1 MIKVLLVGIWASVVA
16 LGSVYATIELSKP
29 GPSPEEISEA
39 EFYASLSRIDSS
51 VISVPAIYDGA
62 VQGYFLTE
70 VSYLIHPSD
79 YELFPFRPSEM
90 LNDILITELVGN
102 NVVNFP
108 TMRGFELDKFRQII
122 GNALN
127 ERVGR
132 EVFHD
137 ILIKRLDYLGKE
149 DIRSNIKE
157 RRYDMQQGAENLAN
171 EANQ

>member
-1 MIKVLLVGIWASVVA
+1 MIKALIVGIWASIVA
-16 LGSVYATIELSKP
+16 LGSVYATIEFSKP
-29 GPSPEEISEA
+29 GPTEEELSEA
-39 EFYASLSRIDSS
+39 EFYASLTRIDSD
-51 VISVPAIYDGA
+51 VISVPAMYDGK

-108 TMRGFELDKFRQII
+108 SMRGFDVENFRTII

-149 DIRSNIKE
+149 DIRSNIQE
-157 RRYDMQQGAENLAN
+157 RRYNMQDGAENLA
-171 EANQ
+171 Q